1 MVKMAR
7 DQLTFKTFFK
17 TGLSQ
22 LMLKRI

>member
-1 MVKMAR
+1 MAR